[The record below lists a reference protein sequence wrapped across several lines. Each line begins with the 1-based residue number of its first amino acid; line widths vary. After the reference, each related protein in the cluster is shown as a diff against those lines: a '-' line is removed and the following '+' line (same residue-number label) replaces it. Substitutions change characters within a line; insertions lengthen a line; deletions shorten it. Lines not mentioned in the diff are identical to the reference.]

1 MLNVYWWIAPKSTLV
16 CLALMRILND
26 SSRCSRV
33 IHSWRRRRP
42 IPRCASLCHG
52 KRQHEQAC
60 DTHDILQCSAHLN
73 NSLGCSSYSHHW
85 SVEQQWILCDQGN
98 SNLSRSKGCKNVE
111 WMGRKKKSRKTPGQ
125 HWWIIPCMC
134 STNWRSFDKFVHNSM
149 THQRISFCVLAAA
162 WPATFV

>member
-111 WMGRKKKSRKTPGQ
+111 WMGRKKKIEKNAGTALVNYPLYVFDELAQLRQ
-125 HWWIIPCMC
+125 V
-134 STNWRSFDKFVHNSM
+134 RS
-149 THQRISFCVLAAA
+149 
-162 WPATFV
+162 